1 MSKKYFLAIVL
12 VLTFYLIFTPN
23 AGAATGGL
31 DTTFGDGGR
40 TVTSMG
46 SGDDGDQ
53 AWRAALDSSGRIVA
67 VGWTAGADYIAGGDD
82 SYDFAVARY
91 LADGSL
97 DSTFG
102 TGGKVKIDFNGSDD
116 SALAVAID
124 SSGNIVVG
132 GVTIINSAGV
142 YDIALARLTTSGSLD
157 PTFGTGGK
165 VTTDFGGNTDNL
177 NALVLQSDGKIVAVG
192 DTISTSRYHLFALV
206 RYNTN
211 GTLDSTFD
219 TDGKV
224 TTDFNVNLGT
234 DGVSANAVTL
244 DASSRIVIAGKVADG
259 YDFALARYNTDGSL
273 DTTFDTDGKV
283 TTDFGG
289 NDSLSAMAIDASGKI
304 VLAGF
309 TTAATS
315 DFAVARYNTNGSL
328 DTTFDTDGKLT
339 TDFNNFEDEGFSM
352 VIYGSSIIVGG
363 FASSGSTTDFAVAV
377 YKNDGS
383 LDTSYG
389 NGGKLTYDFNSAEEY
404 VADIKVQPDSQVILV
419 GSTIGGTTDFALS
432 RFNGPLAEGVKS
444 VAGANGTVTSDTE
457 GDGATSTDPLETSV
471 TTPTGGTVSIFESQ
485 TASTPVSGYG
495 VLNQKVVISAP
506 VETAAN
512 PLRISF
518 KIDASIIPGGVNK
531 NNIDFYRNG
540 TKVKNCLGSTVASP
554 DPCITTRADISGGGI
569 QIDIL
574 TSQASTW
581 GMSGPATGLVAGM
594 GDFDLENS
602 AFFGTEPSGLASF
615 KLGAAY
621 KKNGTLE
628 GQFKLSLQSGSKFES
643 SNINWLWTDG
653 LSLGVVS
660 GSGSFSD
667 RNGEYGFQIM
677 IDSGSKSI
685 RIIITKAEVLIFD
698 NLFGTNVEFGAGNL
712 EPING
717 KLAVK

>member
-273 DTTFDTDGKV
+273 DTTFDTDGK
-283 TTDFGG
+283 
-289 NDSLSAMAIDASGKI
+289 
-304 VLAGF
+304 
-309 TTAATS
+309 
-315 DFAVARYNTNGSL
+315 
-328 DTTFDTDGKLT
+328 LT

-404 VADIKVQPDSQVILV
+404 VADIKVQQDSQVILV

-444 VAGANGTVTSDTE
+444 VAGANGPVTSDTE
-457 GDGATSTDPLETSV
+457 GDGETSTDPLETSV

-594 GDFDLENS
+594 GQNVNL
-602 AFFGTEPSGLASF
+602 
-615 KLGAAY
+615 
-621 KKNGTLE
+621 
-628 GQFKLSLQSGSKFES
+628 
-643 SNINWLWTDG
+643 
-653 LSLGVVS
+653 
-660 GSGSFSD
+660 D
-667 RNGEYGFQIM
+667 R
-677 IDSGSKSI
+677 
-685 RIIITKAEVLIFD
+685 
-698 NLFGTNVEFGAGNL
+698 
-712 EPING
+712 
-717 KLAVK
+717 

>member
-67 VGWTAGADYIAGGDD
+67 VGWTASTDYIAGGDD
-82 SYDFAVARY
+82 FYDFAVARY

-211 GTLDSTFD
+211 GTLDS
-219 TDGKV
+219 
-224 TTDFNVNLGT
+224 
-234 DGVSANAVTL
+234 
-244 DASSRIVIAGKVADG
+244 
-259 YDFALARYNTDGSL
+259 
-273 DTTFDTDGKV
+273 TFDTDGKV

-457 GDGATSTDPLETSV
+457 GDGETSTDPLETSV

-554 DPCITTRADISGGGI
+554 DPCITTRADISGGGN

-574 TSQASTW
+574 PSQASTW